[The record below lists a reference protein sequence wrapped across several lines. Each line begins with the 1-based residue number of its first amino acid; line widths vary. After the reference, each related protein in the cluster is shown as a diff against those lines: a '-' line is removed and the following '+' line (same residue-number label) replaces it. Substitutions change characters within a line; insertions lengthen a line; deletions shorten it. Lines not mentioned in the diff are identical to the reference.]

1 MGSVNGSIVVQG
13 TSIGKSKGCSAA
25 YSNRNELASDKNNI
39 QPGLDLIEDE
49 TSFPH
54 ENLDE
59 MQETARSK
67 PVIGRGKGFT
77 SLSFVGGSVE
87 KRKMIGHKKG

>member
-1 MGSVNGSIVVQG
+1 MGSIKGSIVVQG
-13 TSIGKSKGCSAA
+13 TSTGKSNGCSTT
-25 YSNRNELASDKNNI
+25 YSNGNELALDKNLM

-59 MQETARSK
+59 MQVTARSTA
-67 PVIGRGKGFT
+67 GF
-77 SLSFVGGSVE
+77 
-87 KRKMIGHKKG
+87 

>member
-1 MGSVNGSIVVQG
+1 MGSVKGSIVVQG

-25 YSNRNELASDKNNI
+25 YSDRNELASDKNNM

-67 PVIGRGKGFT
+67 PGF
-77 SLSFVGGSVE
+77 
-87 KRKMIGHKKG
+87 